1 MIQIFD
7 KTAICDRDNLVKI
20 FVGSHHIHTLEKKC
34 FFQKLDYYAM
44 SKVFSTDG
52 RRLYFVNN
60 QDRSQLIS
68 VDMAQTAYPEKIIDS
83 GLLNVF
89 QTVYDSERNLLASLD
104 EHSGEVSYLD
114 GTNFELKEKVSLP
127 DSAVY
132 RTIDVHNG
140 LTIVNSIL
148 KESEV
153 TTSIVSFIGK
163 DFSLKSQW
171 RKLFA
176 GSHLG
181 LYFHKIKI
189 ISVEPSGLPVIG
201 MISHH
206 FHSP

>member
-1 MIQIFD
+1 
-7 KTAICDRDNLVKI
+7 
-20 FVGSHHIHTLEKKC
+20 
-34 FFQKLDYYAM
+34 
-44 SKVFSTDG
+44 
-52 RRLYFVNN
+52 
-60 QDRSQLIS
+60 
-68 VDMAQTAYPEKIIDS
+68 MAQTAYPEKIIDS

-171 RKLFA
+171 RKQFA

-189 ISVEPSGLPVIG
+189 VSVEPSGLPVIG

-206 FHSP
+206 FHSPGVYFLGIDPKSKELFELASFRGVHSKWLWDIAYVNGTFYVTSSDGLLSVYSLTQKN